1 MHIAHAQRCPRKHVH
16 NFPASPMGTPKLII
30 FLNKVST
37 IDDFN
42 MANSWLQTL
51 RGCWVIRGKLLQL
64 QSSGKKEGQEQKAAQ
79 QLKGLQEFGTKP
91 RGKGQTF
98 GNVMLAIHTHTHTHA
113 VRIWYIPLRRQPND
127 GKIGQITSWK
137 SHNNYKYFL
146 FFFFVHWECEGYVRQ
161 AQNFSWNPTPGIY
174 PIWKASKRG
183 VTQVDVSLFIFR
195 VRETLKRGKN
205 NPFYKEINFN
215 IIS

>member
-1 MHIAHAQRCPRKHVH
+1 MRSVAREKKHVH
-16 NFPASPMGTPKLII
+16 NFPASPMAVPMGTPKLII

-64 QSSGKKEGQEQKAAQ
+64 QSSGEKEEREQKAAQ

-98 GNVMLAIHTHTHTHA
+98 GNVMLAIHTHTHTRSPHL
-113 VRIWYIPLRRQPND
+113 V
-127 GKIGQITSWK
+127 
-137 SHNNYKYFL
+137 
-146 FFFFVHWECEGYVRQ
+146 
-161 AQNFSWNPTPGIY
+161 Y
-174 PIWKASKRG
+174 PA
-183 VTQVDVSLFIFR
+183 
-195 VRETLKRGKN
+195 
-205 NPFYKEINFN
+205 
-215 IIS
+215 